1 MTSDAANLHP
11 PEKKPHT
18 APIHHRGQTPVL
30 RAVAMFEFGKGVFV
44 ILMGLCALLLVH
56 KDAWLLAESVLA
68 RLHISTDRRF
78 AQDFL
83 AFADNISDARLWTAA
98 WLGFTYGGLRLT
110 EAYGL
115 WRQRPWA
122 EWLAF
127 IAGTVFLPLEV
138 RELMRGITVVRS
150 VFFVGNVAVVLY
162 MYYLIRH
169 NQMERKKAAADEA
182 RSAGASQGQ

>member
-1 MTSDAANLHP
+1 MTSDDANLHA
-11 PEKKPHT
+11 PEKNLHI
-18 APIHHRGQTPVL
+18 APIHHRGQKPVL
-30 RAVAMFEFGKGVFV
+30 RAVAMFEFAKGLFV
-44 ILMGLCALLLVH
+44 MLMGLCALLLVH

-68 RLHISTDRRF
+68 RLHISTDRRY

-98 WLGFTYGGLRLT
+98 SLAFTYGALRLI

-115 WRQRPWA
+115 WRQRAWA

-138 RELMRGITVVRS
+138 RELMRGITLVRS
-150 VFFVGNVAVVLY
+150 VFFVGNLAVVLY

-169 NQMERKKAAADEA
+169 NHTERKKAAAA
-182 RSAGASQGQ
+182 RSAGASQG